1 MEAVDVSEMF
11 ISSYRTTV
19 ITHRKTVIIQD
30 LKKFLYTTKHYWH
43 DQINNFGVLCI
54 GETKNAYE
62 ISVRN
67 SERKILFKYRGTD
80 GKIILIWILMASLFW
95 VVMQRM
101 LVAAQRRFRK
111 TYRSPLIASKTP

>member
-30 LKKFLYTTKHYWH
+30 LKKILYTTKHYWH

-101 LVAAQRRFRK
+101 LVAAYRRFRK
-111 TYRSPLIASKTP
+111 TYRSPLLASKTP